1 MNLDLKGLVP
11 PPRPHENTCAKEPAL
26 MLSMSSPV
34 QIRREKYVLSL
45 GMEVPPMG
53 QDAAV
58 LLVGGEDQG
67 YTAVHKGT
75 RGQLQ
80 SPI

>member
-1 MNLDLKGLVP
+1 M
-11 PPRPHENTCAKEPAL
+11 C
-26 MLSMSSPV
+26 
-34 QIRREKYVLSL
+34 VLSL

-58 LLVGGEDQG
+58 LLVGGEDQS

-75 RGQLQ
+75 RGGLFQ
-80 SPI
+80 SPPV

>member
-1 MNLDLKGLVP
+1 
-11 PPRPHENTCAKEPAL
+11 

-34 QIRREKYVLSL
+34 QITREESVLSL

-58 LLVGGEDQG
+58 LL
-67 YTAVHKGT
+67 
-75 RGQLQ
+75 
-80 SPI
+80 

>member
-1 MNLDLKGLVP
+1 
-11 PPRPHENTCAKEPAL
+11 

-34 QIRREKYVLSL
+34 QIRREEYVLSL
-45 GMEVPPMG
+45 GAEVPPMG